1 MEINFKLVSKLQKK
15 KKRLSNFHK
24 KLKTI
29 GILVHNFESSIFE
42 IVFVDSEKEWKYICY
57 VRFQNLSDFFFGKNA
72 KLTL

>member
-42 IVFVDSEKEWKYICY
+42 IVFVYSEKE
-57 VRFQNLSDFFFGKNA
+57 
-72 KLTL
+72 